1 MFNSQTPTFMQSE
14 NCGFA
19 VIGEICA
26 QCECF
31 ALIYQFFNT
40 RRGKISQKVHTAFE
54 IKIFCVEFMRAKQAL
69 TKQIKFAIAL

>member
-1 MFNSQTPTFMQSE
+1 MFHSQTPTFMQSE
-14 NCGFA
+14 KCKIA
-19 VIGEICA
+19 DVVEICA
-26 QCECF
+26 QCVGF